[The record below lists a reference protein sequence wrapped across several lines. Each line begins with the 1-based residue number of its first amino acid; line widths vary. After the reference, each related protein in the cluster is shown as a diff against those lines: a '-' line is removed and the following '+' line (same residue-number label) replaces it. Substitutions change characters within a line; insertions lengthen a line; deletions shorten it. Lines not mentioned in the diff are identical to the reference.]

1 MSHTMYVV
9 KRDGTKE
16 EVDFGK
22 CQKRIEKLAHEIKP
36 VLRVNSTGI
45 GQQIIIQISD
55 GIKTSEL
62 DELAASICANK
73 ESVHPDYGRLATRI
87 IISNHHKNTS
97 PSFSEVIQTLWNHND
112 SRGLHAPLVAQYFY
126 DLVMK
131 NKEKLNTVLDYNK
144 DYNYSYFG
152 FKTLERA
159 YLMRVHGK
167 IVERPQHMLMRVS
180 LAIHRDDI
188 REAIKCY
195 KMLADGL
202 MTHATP
208 TLFNMGTPRE
218 QASSCFLVNIADD
231 SIAGIYKTL
240 SDCAKISQFAG
251 GLGVSIHKIR
261 AKDSFIYGTNGK
273 SNGIV
278 PMLRNFNETARYVD
292 QCFTPDTL
300 IYTLDGIKSIANV
313 TIGDKVLTSE
323 GVYHN
328 VNLPVRHYYSGK
340 LLSFRVSDNCFD
352 VKVTPEH
359 QIMSIRK
366 GNLTDG
372 VESLRRNINLGL
384 VTLDFYDAKDLEV
397 GDFLVTSIPDYEID
411 ISQITEDDCRMYG
424 IIVSSNNRSVNKI
437 SLYIDKT
444 KKETIDFIVKY
455 LSTHGITYTINDKC
469 LELQTHITWSN
480 STPGFKFTMSQ
491 FIQNGESIID
501 SKYVHLPLFK
511 IINIIQGFIEYSNP
525 TMINITEKL
534 EESLRINTPSQD
546 VSKKLSNMLL
556 RCGISA
562 SICISNI
569 IIHASTISIQHNHKT
584 IILTPIKSI
593 DNSDYNGVV
602 HDFEIDKPHDYTV
615 FGFGV
620 AHNGGGKRNGSIAMY
635 LEPWHAD
642 IIDFLM
648 LKRNTGIES
657 ERCRDLFFALWV
669 SDLFMRRVEADE
681 EWTLMCP
688 NVCRGLQDCYG
699 DAFDALYTKY
709 EREGLGVKKVR
720 AREIWN
726 IILDSQ
732 VETGMPYIC
741 YKDAVNKKNNQE
753 NLGVIQSSNLC
764 AEIVEFTS
772 PDEIAVCNLASL
784 ALPKM
789 IDEVTVK
796 DETTGVETST
806 FVFDFKRLEEVT
818 KMAVKNLNKIIDCN
832 YYPVPEAER
841 SNRRH
846 RPIGVGVQGLAD
858 VFAIMKMPFES
869 VEAAKLNKE
878 IFAHMYI
885 ASMEASM
892 DIARKRKKYVQEYR
906 KLLSQKEK
914 EGNLSDEDNI
924 KLEELKKENC
934 IIDEE
939 LKLPSLLAGAYSSF
953 VGSPAS
959 NGRLQYDLWGV
970 EPSAELLPRFE
981 KLKDDIKKHG
991 LRNSLCIAIMPTAST
1006 SQILGNNECCEPY
1019 TSNIYKRRT
1028 LAGEFKIVNPH
1039 LMAAL
1044 IDLGIWNQDLKDKII
1059 VSGGSVQNIPE
1070 IPDDVKVLYK
1080 TVWEISQKS
1089 IIDMAAD
1096 RGAYICQTQS
1106 MNLFMT
1112 QPTYKKLT
1120 SMHFYSWKKGLKTG
1134 IYYLRS
1140 QAVAQAQQ
1148 FSIDASKLLNGNVGA
1163 STSANLNEDSIA
1175 SCSTQS
1181 NGECLMCSA

>member
-1 MSHTMYVV
+1 MYVV

-22 CQKRIEKLAHEIKP
+22 CQKRIEKLAHDLKP
-36 VLRVNSTGI
+36 ELRVNSTGI

-73 ESVHPDYGRLATRI
+73 ETVHPDYGRLATRI

-97 PSFSEVIQTLWNHND
+97 PSFSEVIQTLWNHTD
-112 SRGLHAPLVAQYFY
+112 EHGKPAPLIARYFY

-131 NKEKLNTVLDYNK
+131 NKEKINTVIDYNK

-159 YLMRVHGK
+159 YLMRVRGK

-188 REAIKCY
+188 REAVKCY
-195 KMLADGL
+195 KLMADGY

-240 SDCAKISQFAG
+240 GDCAQISKYAG

-292 QCFTPDTL
+292 QCFTPETL
-300 IYTLDGIKSIANV
+300 IYTLAGIKPIAEVSIS
-313 TIGDKVLTSE
+313 DEVLCSD
-323 GVYHN
+323 GSYQPVR
-328 VNLPVRHYYSGK
+328 LPVRHEYNGK
-340 LLSFRVSDNCFD
+340 LLELTIGGDSQNVRL
-352 VKVTPEH
+352 TPEH
-359 QIMSIRK
+359 QIMALKRHDLEDIVDLDNFASIMK
-366 GNLTDG
+366 
-372 VESLRRNINLGL
+372 RRLDLGL
-384 VTLDFYDAKDLEV
+384 IKPDFYDARNLEV
-397 GDFLVTSIPDYEID
+397 GDFLVFPMPQYEAD
-411 ISQITEDDCRMYG
+411 IEQMTEEDCRFYG
-424 IIVSSNNRSVNKI
+424 ILMAVGFVDGANAGITIQFSEDANETVNFVKHYISMKGIICNSSNHNYGITKLWWSIAKVGFKLTANQIKTFDPSFLHLPINKI
-437 SLYIDKT
+437 WK
-444 KKETIDFIVKY
+444 IV
-455 LSTHGITYTINDKC
+455 N
-469 LELQTHITWSN
+469 
-480 STPGFKFTMSQ
+480 
-491 FIQNGESIID
+491 
-501 SKYVHLPLFK
+501 
-511 IINIIQGFIEYSNP
+511 GFIE
-525 TMINITEKL
+525 THVDIALIRINKPEIAESIRYLNLRLGGYDYNGNGSVLYENYDNNLYIRLDKI
-534 EESLRINTPSQD
+534 EESEF
-546 VSKKLSNMLL
+546 
-556 RCGISA
+556 
-562 SICISNI
+562 
-569 IIHASTISIQHNHKT
+569 
-584 IILTPIKSI
+584 
-593 DNSDYNGVV
+593 DYVGVV
-602 HDFEIDKPHDYTV
+602 HDFEISAPHDYTV
-615 FGFGV
+615 AHLGI
-620 AHNGGGKRNGSIAMY
+620 AHNGGGRRNGSIAMY

-669 SDLFMRRVEADE
+669 PDLFMRRVESDA
-681 EWTLMCP
+681 EWSLMCP
-688 NVCRGLQDCYG
+688 NICRGLQDCYG
-699 DAFDALYTKY
+699 EAFETLYEQY
-709 EREGLGVKKVR
+709 ERDGKYMKRVR
-720 AREIWN
+720 ARELWN

-732 VETGMPYIC
+732 IETGLPYIC
-741 YKDAVNKKNNQE
+741 FKDSINGKNNQE

-772 PDEIAVCNLASL
+772 PEEIAVCNLASIS
-784 ALPKM
+784 LPKM
-789 IDEVTVK
+789 LEVDV
-796 DETTGVETST
+796 DSATGKR
-806 FVFDFKRLEEVT
+806 VFDFKKLEDVVR
-818 KMAVKNLNKIIDCN
+818 MLVKNLNKIIDYN
-832 YYPVPEAER
+832 FYPVVEAER

-846 RPIGVGVQGLAD
+846 RPIGIGVQGLAD
-858 VFAIMKMPFES
+858 VFALLEMPFES
-869 VEAAKLNKE
+869 PEALALNKM
-878 IFAHMYI
+878 IFAHIYL
-885 ASMEASM
+885 ASIETSM
-892 DIARKRKKYVQEYR
+892 DIARKRKKYVQEFR
-906 KLLSQKEK
+906 KLKTSAEKGENLSQ
-914 EGNLSDEDNI
+914 
-924 KLEELKKENC
+924 EELEKMGTLRSENF
-934 IIDEE
+934 IIEEE
-939 LKLPSLLAGAYSSF
+939 LKLPNGFAGAYSSF

-959 NGRLQYDLWGV
+959 NGRLQCDMWGV
-970 EPSAELLPRFE
+970 EPPAELSARFE
-981 KLKDDIKKHG
+981 KVRDDIKKHG
-991 LRNSLCIAIMPTAST
+991 LRNSLCVAIMPTAST

-1039 LMAAL
+1039 LMLSL
-1044 IDLGIWNQDLKDKII
+1044 IELGIWNQDLKDKII
-1059 VSGGSVQNIPE
+1059 VAGGSIQNIAE
-1070 IPDDVKVLYK
+1070 IPESIRALYK

-1134 IYYLRS
+1134 IYYLRT

-1148 FSIDASKLLNGNVGA
+1148 FSVDASKLLASQGVGSD
-1163 STSANLNEDSIA
+1163 STDATKPA
-1175 SCSTQS
+1175 
-1181 NGECLMCSA
+1181 GECLMCSA

>member
-1 MSHTMYVV
+1 MSQTMYVI

-22 CQKRIEKLAHEIKP
+22 CQKRIEKLAHEMKP
-36 VLRVNSTGI
+36 TLRVNSTGI

-55 GIKTSEL
+55 GIRTSEL

-97 PSFSEVIQTLWNHND
+97 PSFSEVVQTLWNHTD
-112 SRGLHAPLVAQYFY
+112 ARGMHAPLVAQYFY

-131 NKEKLNTVLDYNK
+131 NKEKINTVLDYNK
-144 DYNYSYFG
+144 DFNYSYFG

-195 KMLADGL
+195 KMLADGN

-208 TLFNMGTPRE
+208 TLFNMGTQRE
-218 QASSCFLVNIADD
+218 QASSCFLINIADD

-251 GLGVSIHKIR
+251 GIGVSIHKIR

-300 IYTLDGIKSIANV
+300 IYTSEGIKTIANI
-313 TIGDKVLTSE
+313 TIGDKVLSSD
-323 GVYHN
+323 GKYHQ
-328 VNLPVRHYYSGK
+328 VLLPVRHQYSGE
-340 LLSFRVSDNCFD
+340 LLSFRVSDNTFEI
-352 VKVTPEH
+352 KVTPEH
-359 QIMSIRK
+359 QIMAIRRSE
-366 GNLTDG
+366 LADG
-372 VESLRRNINLGL
+372 VETLRRRLDTGL
-384 VTLDFYDAKDLEV
+384 LTIDFYDARALEV
-397 GDFLVTSIPDYEID
+397 GDFLISTVPEYEAD
-411 ISQITEDDCRMYG
+411 IEQLTEDDCRIYG
-424 IIVSSNNRSVNKI
+424 IIIGGNFRHSNKI
-437 SLYIDKT
+437 ILCIDNT
-444 KKETIDFIVKY
+444 KKDTIQFFIEY
-455 LSTHGITYTINDKC
+455 LSKHGIIYEIDESSF
-469 LELQTHITWSN
+469 ELQTQITWSVV
-480 STPGFKFTMSQ
+480 TPGFKFTMSQ

-501 SKYVHLPLFK
+501 PKFIHLPFTK
-511 IINIIQGFIEYSNP
+511 IINIIQGYIEYNHP
-525 TMINITEKL
+525 VAINFTDKL
-534 EESLRINTPSQD
+534 AEPLKLNT
-546 VSKKLSNMLL
+546 LSYNIATNLNYMLL
-556 RCGISA
+556 RCGISSTIA
-562 SICISNI
+562 IYGIM
-569 IIHASTISIQHNHKT
+569 IHADTISIPYNHKN

-593 DNSDYNGVV
+593 QCIKYSGVI
-602 HDFEIDKPHDYTV
+602 HDFEIDAPHDYTV
-615 FGFGV
+615 FGMGV
-620 AHNGGGKRNGSIAMY
+620 AHNGGGKRNGSIAIY
-635 LEPWHAD
+635 AETWHAD

-688 NVCRGLQDCYG
+688 NVCRGLQDSYG
-699 DAFDALYTKY
+699 EEFEALYTKY
-709 EREGLGVKKVR
+709 EADGLGVKKVR

-772 PDEIAVCNLASL
+772 PDEIAVCNLASI

-789 IDEVTVK
+789 VDTITTK
-796 DETTGVETST
+796 DEPTGVESQSV
-806 FVFDFKRLEEVT
+806 VFDFKRLEEVT
-818 KMAVKNLNKIIDCN
+818 KMATKNLNKIIDVN
-832 YYPVPEAER
+832 YYPVIEAER

-846 RPIGVGVQGLAD
+846 RPIGIGVQGLAD
-858 VFAIMKMPFES
+858 VFAMMKMPFES
-869 VEAAKLNKE
+869 AEAAALNKE

-885 ASMEASM
+885 AAMEASM

-914 EGNLSDEDNI
+914 DGSLVEEDLVKLDE
-924 KLEELKKENC
+924 LRRENF
-934 IIDEE
+934 IIEEE
-939 LKLPSLLAGAYSSF
+939 LKLPNGLAGAYSSF

-959 NGRLQYDLWGV
+959 NGRLQYDMWEV
-970 EPSAELLPRFE
+970 EPLPDLAPRFE

-991 LRNSLCIAIMPTAST
+991 LRNSLCLAIMPTAST

-1039 LMAAL
+1039 LMSAL

-1070 IPDDVKVLYK
+1070 IPNDIKVLYK
-1080 TVWEISQKS
+1080 TVWEISQKA

-1112 QPTYKKLT
+1112 QPTHKKLT
-1120 SMHFYSWKKGLKTG
+1120 SMHFYSWKRGLKTG

-1148 FSIDASKLLNGNVGA
+1148 FSIDASKLVGAQEETA
-1163 STSANLNEDSIA
+1163 STS
-1175 SCSTQS
+1175 QQPP
-1181 NGECLMCSA
+1181 GECLMCSA

>member
-1 MSHTMYVV
+1 MSQTMYVI

-22 CQKRIEKLAHEIKP
+22 CQKRIEKLAHEMKP
-36 VLRVNSTGI
+36 TLRVNSTGI

-55 GIKTSEL
+55 GIRTSEL

-97 PSFSEVIQTLWNHND
+97 PSFSEVVQTLWNHTD
-112 SRGLHAPLVAQYFY
+112 ARGIHAPLVAQYFY

-131 NKEKLNTVLDYNK
+131 NKEKINTVLDYNK
-144 DYNYSYFG
+144 DFNYSYFG

-195 KMLADGL
+195 KMLADGN

-208 TLFNMGTPRE
+208 TLFNMGTQRE

-261 AKDSFIYGTNGK
+261 AKDSFIYGTNGR

-300 IYTLDGIKSIANV
+300 VYTSEGIKTIATV
-313 TIGDKVLTSE
+313 AIGDKVLAST
-323 GVYHN
+323 GDYKN
-328 VNLPVRHYYSGK
+328 VNMLVRHNYSGK
-340 LLSFRVSDNCFD
+340 IMSFHTANNIYD

-359 QIMSIRK
+359 QILALSRHDVANETSFESINDK
-366 GNLTDG
+366 LK
-372 VESLRRNINLGL
+372 LGL
-384 VTLDFYDAKDLEV
+384 IEMKFYDAGELVV
-397 GDFLVTSIPDYEID
+397 GDFIIVPVPQYEADIP
-411 ISQITEDDCRMYG
+411 QFTVDDCRMYG
-424 IIVSSNNRSVNKI
+424 IIIAENNSSCVKDDKLALVINEDKYDVIEFISNYLGNCGINFECENSDNN
-437 SLYIDKT
+437 L
-444 KKETIDFIVKY
+444 IVVW
-455 LSTHGITYTINDKC
+455 SITNV
-469 LELQTHITWSN
+469 
-480 STPGFKFTMSQ
+480 GFKFTKSQ
-491 FIQNGESIID
+491 ITYEGDSFIDQRFL
-501 SKYVHLPLFK
+501 HLPIPK
-511 IINIIQGFIEYSNP
+511 IKAIIQGFVEYSVLDNKYEYPLLLESPSSIVSESINYMLLRTGVLATIGYGQITIPNP
-525 TMINITEKL
+525 DEH
-534 EESLRINTPSQD
+534 NTPSISD
-546 VSKKLSNMLL
+546 GKLLLTEITTINMLE
-556 RCGISA
+556 
-562 SICISNI
+562 
-569 IIHASTISIQHNHKT
+569 
-584 IILTPIKSI
+584 
-593 DNSDYNGVV
+593 YVGVV
-602 HDFEIDKPHDYTV
+602 HDFEIDAPHDYTV
-615 FGFGV
+615 SCLGIV
-620 AHNGGGKRNGSIAMY
+620 HNGGGKRNGSIAMY

-669 SDLFMRRVEADE
+669 PDLFMRRVEADE

-699 DAFDALYTKY
+699 EEFEKLYTKY
-709 EREGLGVKKVR
+709 EAEGLGVKKVR

-732 VETGMPYIC
+732 VETGLPYIC

-772 PDEIAVCNLASL
+772 PDEIAVCNLASI

-789 IDEVTVK
+789 VDTITTKDEVT
-796 DETTGVETST
+796 GVESQSV
-806 FVFDFKRLEEVT
+806 VFDFKKLEEVT
-818 KMAVKNLNKIIDCN
+818 KMATKNLNKIIDVN
-832 YYPVPEAER
+832 YYPVLEAER

-846 RPIGVGVQGLAD
+846 RPIGIGVQGLAD
-858 VFAIMKMPFES
+858 VFAMMKMPFES
-869 VEAAKLNKE
+869 AEAAALNKE

-892 DIARKRKKYVQEYR
+892 DIARKRKKYLQEYR
-906 KLLSQKEK
+906 KLLAQKEK
-914 EGNLSDEDNI
+914 DGSLSAEDALKLDE
-924 KLEELKKENC
+924 LRRENF

-939 LKLPSLLAGAYSSF
+939 LKLPSGLAGAYSSF

-959 NGRLQYDLWGV
+959 NGRLQYDMWGV
-970 EPSAELLPRFE
+970 EPLPDLAPRFE
-981 KLKDDIKKHG
+981 KLKDDVKKHG

-1039 LMAAL
+1039 LMSAL

-1070 IPDDVKVLYK
+1070 IPNDIKALYK
-1080 TVWEISQKS
+1080 TVWEISQKA

-1112 QPTYKKLT
+1112 QPTHKKLT
-1120 SMHFYSWKKGLKTG
+1120 SMHFYSWKRGLKTG

-1148 FSIDASKLLNGNVGA
+1148 FSIDASKLVGAQEEAA
-1163 STSANLNEDSIA
+1163 STS
-1175 SCSTQS
+1175 QQPP
-1181 NGECLMCSA
+1181 GECLMCSA